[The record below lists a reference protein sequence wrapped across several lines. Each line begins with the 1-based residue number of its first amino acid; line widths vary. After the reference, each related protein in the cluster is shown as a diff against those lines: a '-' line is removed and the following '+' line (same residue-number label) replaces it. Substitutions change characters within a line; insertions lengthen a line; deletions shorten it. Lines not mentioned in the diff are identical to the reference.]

1 VIEIPGGESAEEIL
15 EAEEV
20 APRSFADD
28 DPADDAPHEAHAV
41 GEDRRPCPMCG
52 EMIQRN
58 AVKCRFCGEVFDK
71 SMAHILGGQAAD
83 TRDPRWGKVRTGL
96 ATMYYS
102 IIIIFFAAILI
113 AVAAGIG
120 GAMNA
125 GGPDGAPPP
134 VVLILIGIG
143 GFVVLGAA
151 IGMIVGY
158 VYCAKVPE
166 GSGARGYATG
176 ALVCVLG
183 NMAVNFVGSAA
194 QIQSIRLLGSL
205 ISIIGWVLFM
215 LFIRTTADYLGNNSL
230 AKSAMRF
237 LIFGA
242 SFLGGSIVLGIVAG
256 IGDLP
261 ILFGVIGLA
270 IAVAVLFG
278 FVWFMRILQGLM
290 KTIDQ
295 RTAAY

>member
-1 VIEIPGGESAEEIL
+1 
-15 EAEEV
+15 
-20 APRSFADD
+20 
-28 DPADDAPHEAHAV
+28 
-41 GEDRRPCPMCG
+41 
-52 EMIQRN
+52 
-58 AVKCRFCGEVFDK
+58 
-71 SMAHILGGQAAD
+71 
-83 TRDPRWGKVRTGL
+83 
-96 ATMYYS
+96 
-102 IIIIFFAAILI
+102 
-113 AVAAGIG
+113 
-120 GAMNA
+120 
-125 GGPDGAPPP
+125 
-134 VVLILIGIG
+134 
-143 GFVVLGAA
+143 
-151 IGMIVGY
+151 
-158 VYCAKVPE
+158 
-166 GSGARGYATG
+166 
-176 ALVCVLG
+176 
-183 NMAVNFVGSAA
+183 MAVNFVGSAA